1 MVCLRHPRKPN
12 HLLIKRIAALETPLG
27 RIDVPKNHIWVVSD
41 GGNGY
46 LDSSVFGVVNFN
58 DVLGDAKFIVFPPH
72 RIGKIQVNS
81 FTLVR
86 IPHWTAAPPQ
96 KDRNFSIS
104 AFMQSIA
111 ENADC
116 CGECESA
123 LEGEVSLC
131 RFLYCHNC
139 TISGLN

>member
-1 MVCLRHPRKPN
+1 MVCFRRPRKPN

-86 IPHWTAAPPQ
+86 NRTGQLHLRRKIGIFLSLRLCSLLRKTQTVAASVNQP
-96 KDRNFSIS
+96 
-104 AFMQSIA
+104 
-111 ENADC
+111 
-116 CGECESA
+116 
-123 LEGEVSLC
+123 
-131 RFLYCHNC
+131 
-139 TISGLN
+139 